1 VRLSGWTSTSQDE
14 ARALGISGVP
24 FFVID
29 RTYGLSGAQPAEAMP
44 EVLRQAW
51 SHAHPLQMVSGGDGD
66 TCGPNGCVT

>member
-1 VRLSGWTSTSQDE
+1 
-14 ARALGISGVP
+14 VP

-29 RTYGLSGAQPAEAMP
+29 RTYGLSGAQPAEAML